1 MRYILFTREECT
13 FCIKAITL
21 LEEKKLRYSII
32 NFDFDQIDILNE
44 IKKAYDWKTVPMI
57 FAREENQIEFIGGFS
72 DLKERLD
79 SDG

>member
-1 MRYILFTREECT
+1 VRYILFTREECT